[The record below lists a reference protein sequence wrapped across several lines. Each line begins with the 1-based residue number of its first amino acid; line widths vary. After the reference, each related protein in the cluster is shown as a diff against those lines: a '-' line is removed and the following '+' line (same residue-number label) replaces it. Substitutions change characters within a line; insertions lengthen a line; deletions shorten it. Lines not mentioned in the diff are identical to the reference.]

1 MSPERSFDAFRV
13 LDREERAEHLDRYRA
28 WLRRRDGEPD
38 ARART
43 LSSREPAM
51 QELERANLRWRG
63 ALDVEG
69 FARCLA
75 GHRRERLDARTE
87 WVLAVARS
95 NEGERYGLETEL
107 RRYLER
113 GHFPGVPCQEIMVRV
128 MLQESYHCRILR
140 ELWRTAGLDFEPGP
154 PAWPY
159 HVMMGLIASLPSWTR
174 WVPVMAGELV
184 GTSAFK
190 VLHANVSLFAEQ
202 PEVEEHFR
210 RLIREIWV
218 DEVLHVAYLRAVLGR
233 AGLIAV
239 RALLPV
245 IAFGVLH
252 DVPQLRKLG
261 CTPRK
266 MVQEACRGV
275 EIPAEIDWLAPDEPG
290 DAPVALPVPEL
301 P

>member
-1 MSPERSFDAFRV
+1 MSAERTFDAFRV
-13 LDREERAEHLDRYRA
+13 LAPAERARHLERYLE

-43 LSSREPAM
+43 LSRRELAM
-51 QELERANLRWRG
+51 QELERTSLRWRG
-63 ALDVEG
+63 ELDADG
-69 FARCLA
+69 FARCIA
-75 GHRRERLDARTE
+75 GSRRERLDARTE

-113 GHFPGVPCQEIMVRV
+113 GYFPGVPSQEIMVRV
-128 MLQESYHCRILR
+128 MLQEAYHCRILR
-140 ELWRTAGLDFEPGP
+140 ELWRTAGVDFEPGP

-159 HVMMGLIASLPSWTR
+159 HVMMSLIASLPAWTR

-190 VLHANVSLFAEQ
+190 VLHANVSLFAAQ
-202 PEVEEHFR
+202 PEVETHFR
-210 RLIREIWV
+210 TLIREIWV

-233 AGLIAV
+233 AGLLAV

-245 IAFGVLH
+245 IAVGVLY

-261 CTPRK
+261 CTPAK
-266 MVQEACRGV
+266 
-275 EIPAEIDWLAPDEPG
+275 
-290 DAPVALPVPEL
+290 
-301 P
+301 